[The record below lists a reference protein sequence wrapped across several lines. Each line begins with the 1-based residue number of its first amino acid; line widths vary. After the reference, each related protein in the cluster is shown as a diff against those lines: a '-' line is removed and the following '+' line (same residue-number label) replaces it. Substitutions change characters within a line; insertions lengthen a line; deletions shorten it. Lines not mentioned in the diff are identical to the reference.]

1 MPYPLHPLLPLS
13 SPLLP
18 LTPLTQMQVRSHFL
32 IEGDGAI
39 FSQLAAVGQ
48 LLRVEDPGLYH
59 RLEQV

>member
-1 MPYPLHPLLPLS
+1 
-13 SPLLP
+13 
-18 LTPLTQMQVRSHFL
+18 MQVRSHFL